1 MPDSRGGAID
11 RADLACRALAHAMVL
26 ASGWAVLVMGL
37 MVAADVAMRASI
49 GRNLGNVDEIA
60 SYLFAIGISWS
71 LASAFHARA
80 HIRIDILYARLPIVP
95 RALLDLSAMVSL
107 LAVAA
112 FLTYS
117 SWLVLS
123 TSWARNSHSASTL
136 QMPLVV
142 PQGLWL
148 FGILVFGVCLLV
160 ALLQAVRDLLAR
172 SPRAI
177 TQRHGVTRP
186 EDEASEAVAQSTEA
200 R

>member
-1 MPDSRGGAID
+1 
-11 RADLACRALAHAMVL
+11 MVL
-26 ASGWAVLVMGL
+26 ASGWAVLLMGL
-37 MVAADVAMRASI
+37 MVATDVVLRAAI

-80 HIRIDILYARLPIVP
+80 HIRIDLLYARLPLVP
-95 RALLDLSAMVSL
+95 RALLDLTAMASL
-107 LAVAA
+107 LALAA

-142 PQGLWL
+142 PQSLWL
-148 FGILVFGVCLLV
+148 FGIFVFGVSLVV
-160 ALLQAVRDLLAR
+160 ALAQSVRDLLAGA
-172 SPRAI
+172 PAAI
-177 TQRHGVTRP
+177 ALRHGVTRP
-186 EDEASEAVAQSTEA
+186 EDEASEAVTQSGEA
-200 R
+200 L